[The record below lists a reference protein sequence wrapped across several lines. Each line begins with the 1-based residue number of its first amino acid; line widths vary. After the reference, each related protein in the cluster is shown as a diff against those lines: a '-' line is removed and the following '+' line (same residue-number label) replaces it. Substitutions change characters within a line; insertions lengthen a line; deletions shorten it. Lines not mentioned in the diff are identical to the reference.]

1 MGEQEVNRHYFS
13 EPLKNYKNHWKL
25 GLTFLGFALIF
36 VAILPT
42 FTDPDLWGH
51 VRFGIDTLGERSII
65 RTDPY
70 SYLTDE
76 LTWINHEWLAE
87 VLMAGAWLNAHNVG
101 LVSLKIFLFGL
112 TVVSVYL
119 YVNSQY
125 HPALIPALAIL
136 VLASSGVLLFSLVVR
151 PQLFTFLLFAITL
164 MVIHQ
169 AEMGQYRWLWAMPLV
184 IALWTNL
191 HGGVLAGLGILVIWG
206 TLHLILNRGQWRK
219 VLPPLSVSGAALLIN
234 PYGATLVFFLL
245 ETATVPRP
253 EIMDWQP
260 VEIGSPFGA
269 VYLVILFAGIAA
281 IAMSTRKRNWT
292 LLILFGVTALLPL
305 SAVRHL
311 PLMAIAFA
319 ILVGDHMASW
329 WENRFGHLLLQIHLR
344 SKYAFLPFVLATIL
358 VIVGLI
364 SFPGRVIVN
373 NHIQYPSS
381 AITLLTQAGFQ
392 GDLATIFDWGEYI
405 IWHAG
410 PEVQVSI
417 DGRRETVYSPAIY
430 QQNFDLWRGHNDWS
444 VLLREHPTDAALF
457 DRGSAADNLL
467 RLSPEWRLIYE
478 DDNSVL
484 FISTQFEGLEEIQ
497 RAAADFTP
505 PEPPRYFP

>member
-1 MGEQEVNRHYFS
+1 MKLLGQNQYNLGDPQNRYWQGGAVAFS
-13 EPLKNYKNHWKL
+13 LS
-25 GLTFLGFALIF
+25 LIF

-51 VRFGIDTLGERSII
+51 VRFGIDTINERSII

-70 SYLTDE
+70 SYLTAE

-87 VLMAGAWLNAHNVG
+87 VLMAGAWLNAHNIG
-101 LVSLKIFLFGL
+101 LVSLKILLFGL
-112 TVVSVYL
+112 TIISVYL

-136 VLASSGVLLFSLVVR
+136 FLTSTGVLLFSLVVR

-164 MVIHQ
+164 MVVHQ
-169 AEMGQYRWLWAMPLV
+169 AEMGRYRWLWAMPFV
-184 IALWTNL
+184 IALWANL
-191 HGGVLAGLGILVIWG
+191 HGGVLAGLGILGIWG
-206 TLHLILNRGQWRK
+206 ILHLAPNRHQWK
-219 VLPPLSVSGAALLIN
+219 SVLPPLLLSGFALLIN

-253 EIMDWQP
+253 EIRDWQP
-260 VEIGSPFGA
+260 VEIGSPFGV
-269 VYLVILFAGIAA
+269 VYLVILFIGIAA
-281 IAMSTRKRNWT
+281 IAMSTRTRNWT

-319 ILVGDHMASW
+319 ILVGEHVTSW
-329 WENRFGHLLLQIHLR
+329 WENRFSQRLPNIYLR
-344 SKYAFLPFVLATIL
+344 AKYAFLPFVLAAVL
-358 VIVGLI
+358 VAVGLI
-364 SFPGRVIVN
+364 SFPGRVIVSN
-373 NHIQYPSS
+373 QIQYPSA
-381 AITLLTQAGFQ
+381 AIALLTTAGFQ
-392 GDLATIFDWGEYI
+392 GNLATIFNWGEYI

-417 DGRRETVYSPAIY
+417 DGRRETVYSPEIY
-430 QQNFDLWRGHNDWS
+430 QQNFDLWRGQSDWAS
-444 VLLREHPTDAALF
+444 LLREHPTDAALF

-467 RLSPEWRLIYE
+467 RLSPEWRLVFE

-484 FISTQFEGLEEIQ
+484 FMNAQFDGLEKVQ
-497 RAAADFTP
+497 LVAADFVP